1 MKKMTNSMKIKKGD
15 TVKVLY
21 GKDRGRR
28 GPVVAVD
35 PKTRKVIVEGL
46 NLYKKHIKG
55 DGRTRTSEILTIEKP
70 FPVSKVM
77 LVCPHCDK
85 ATRVGVKKEG
95 KDKIRI
101 CKKCGKDIIKDET
114 KETKSKKEDK
124 KETKKKASKTSKKKT
139 TESKKTTKKTT
150 KSKGKK

>member
-1 MKKMTNSMKIKKGD
+1 MKIKKGD

-35 PKTRKVIVEGL
+35 SKTRKVIIEGL

-55 DGRTRTSEILTIEKP
+55 DGKTRTSEILTIEKP
-70 FPVSKVM
+70 FPLSKIM

-85 ATRVGVKKEG
+85 PTRVRIRKEG
-95 KDKIRI
+95 KDKIRV
-101 CKKCGKDIIKDET
+101 CKRCGKDIIEDEW
-114 KETKSKKEDK
+114 KE
-124 KETKKKASKTSKKKT
+124 
-139 TESKKTTKKTT
+139 
-150 KSKGKK
+150 SKGKKKDKVENKKKATKLQNSTKKSIESKDKK

>member
-1 MKKMTNSMKIKKGD
+1 MTNSMKIKKGD

-70 FPVSKVM
+70 FTASKVM

-101 CKKCGKDIIKDET
+101 CKRCGKDIIKDEV
-114 KETKSKKEDK
+114 KESKSKKEDK
-124 KETKKKASKTSKKKT
+124 EEKKGKKE
-139 TESKKTTKKTT
+139 TTKKTT
-150 KSKGKK
+150 KSKKSTKKATKSKSKK